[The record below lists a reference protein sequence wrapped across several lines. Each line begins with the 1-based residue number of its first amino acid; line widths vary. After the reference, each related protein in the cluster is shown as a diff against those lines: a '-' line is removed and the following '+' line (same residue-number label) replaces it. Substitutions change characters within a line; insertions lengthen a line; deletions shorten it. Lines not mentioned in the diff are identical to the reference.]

1 MAMTLRMVEM
11 TMTTK
16 IEDDAD
22 DVNHEVKFDES
33 QHENGKE
40 LGMIRAWVQVT
51 AGFFDSQGSMS

>member
-1 MAMTLRMVEM
+1 M
-11 TMTTK
+11 TMTIK

-40 LGMIRAWVQVT
+40 LLIRAWVHVT
-51 AGFFDSQGSMS
+51 AGFF